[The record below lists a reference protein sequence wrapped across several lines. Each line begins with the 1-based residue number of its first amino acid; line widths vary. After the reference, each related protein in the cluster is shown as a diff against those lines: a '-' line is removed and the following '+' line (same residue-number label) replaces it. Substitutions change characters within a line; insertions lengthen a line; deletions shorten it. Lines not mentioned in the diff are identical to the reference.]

1 MSEYEETVSRSSFSV
16 VVTIPLS
23 FIAKAFVVL
32 PSVMLK
38 EIYTVTSKE
47 KHWITIIIFLA
58 KKNES
63 SLLINN

>member
-1 MSEYEETVSRSSFSV
+1 MSEYEETVSLSSFSV

-47 KHWITIIIFLA
+47 
-58 KKNES
+58 
-63 SLLINN
+63 